1 MTRQEKATIIDNL
14 TEKFTNNAN
23 FYLTDASG
31 LSVAQI
37 NAFRKLCFE
46 KGLEYNVYKN
56 TLVKKALEKLEVN
69 YTDNGLEDALKG
81 FTGILF
87 TSEDNANVPAKVL
100 TEFRKK
106 KNDKKVLLKAASIDQ
121 DIFLGEENLKM
132 LSELKSK
139 TELIGEVVALLQSPA
154 KNVLSAL
161 LSGRDTLGGLVK
173 ALEEREN

>member
-1 MTRQEKATIIDNL
+1 MTREEKAIIIDEL
-14 TEKFTNNAN
+14 AEKFTNNPN

-37 NAFRKLCFE
+37 NAFRRLCFE

-56 TLVKKALEKLEVN
+56 TLVKKALEKLEVD
-69 YTDNGLEDALKG
+69 YTDNGLEEALKG

-87 TSEDNANVPAKVL
+87 TSEDNANVPAKAI
-100 TEFRKK
+100 TEYRKK
-106 KNDKKVLLKAASIDQ
+106 KSAKKPLLKAASIDT
-121 DIFLGEENLKM
+121 DVFIGEEHLKM

-139 TELIGEVVALLQSPA
+139 PELIGEVISLLQSPA
-154 KNVLSAL
+154 KNLLSAL
-161 LSGRDTLGGLVK
+161 LSGEHTIGGLVK